1 MMRSTIVTL
10 RRMQSLVGRLTV
22 SHLQMLSCTDI
33 IWYLHYQ
40 MNSLPEPLPYRKHL
54 FHLVATS
61 KFHQETPSF
70 SRRWFFGALKYC
82 LLSSVIV
89 ALLDPS
95 HGRIQRTIGLVL
107 FLGAEGFWRIFQV
120 WLHFDWS
127 PPHFIN
133 NIYIYIILYNIILYY
148 YIIYIIYMLCNHYC
162 SSGHPFLL
170 LTPHPWKCS

>member
-1 MMRSTIVTL
+1 
-10 RRMQSLVGRLTV
+10 
-22 SHLQMLSCTDI
+22 
-33 IWYLHYQ
+33 

-133 NIYIYIILYNIILYY
+133 NIYIILYNIILYY
-148 YIIYIIYMLCNHYC
+148 YIIYIIYMFCCLPRIHGNVHKF
-162 SSGHPFLL
+162 STSAGGPPEEGLPLL
-170 LTPHPWKCS
+170 PWSATTRSTVPQPS